1 MDKSAVQVR
10 RWTREE
16 YERMV
21 EKGVFHPG
29 ERAEL
34 IDGEILTM
42 TPQGSAH
49 ATAVCLVEEALRV
62 AFGAG
67 YVVRAQLPLAIDP
80 ASEPEPDVAVV
91 PGSPRDYRDAHPA
104 TALLVVEVADTT
116 LGFDR
121 DWKGSLYARARIA
134 DYWIVNLTD
143 RLLEIY
149 RDPAPSA
156 SARYG
161 WEYRTRR
168 RFGPSDSA
176 SPLAAQTSIAVADL
190 LP

>member
-1 MDKSAVQVR
+1 MRGLASG
-10 RWTREE
+10 
-16 YERMV
+16 
-21 EKGVFHPG
+21 GVFHPG

-34 IDGEILTM
+34 IDGEILTR

-49 ATAVCLVEEALRV
+49 STAVCLVEDALRL

-67 YVVRAQLPLAIDP
+67 YDVRGQLPLALDP
-80 ASEPEPDVAVV
+80 ASEPEPDVVVV

-116 LGFDR
+116 LAFDR
-121 DWKGSLYARARIA
+121 DWKWSLYARAGIA
-134 DYWIVNLTD
+134 DYWIVNLID
-143 RLLEIY
+143 RLLEVY
-149 RDPAPSA
+149 RDPAPAS

-161 WEYRTRR
+161 WEYRSIQRL
-168 RFGPSDSA
+168 GPSEA
-176 SPLAAQTSIAVADL
+176 VRPLAFQALVAVADL